1 MELRPLRPIRCV
13 IPRRE
18 TLHGQLTVKRREFI
32 TLLAGVTT
40 AWPVVAYAQ
49 QRAKVAR
56 LGVLI
61 FSTPRKDPW
70 ACPGF
75 VDEVTISVQAI

>member
-1 MELRPLRPIRCV
+1 MLSWNSDHC
-13 IPRRE
+13 
-18 TLHGQLTVKRREFI
+18 GQYGALSRGEKRFMVNLKRREFI
-32 TLLAGVTT
+32 ALLAGVTT

-56 LGVLI
+56 LVVLI

-75 VDEVTISVQAI
+75 V